1 MIELYY
7 ISLAVYIKDTNYV
20 LRHLRESFSKQNA
33 ISGRRNRVLEDIW
46 NLLKISSGITETG
59 GRGSRDDV
67 DGTGGHNQ
75 TKKTELL

>member
-33 ISGRRNRVLEDIW
+33 ILGRRNRVLERH
-46 NLLKISSGITETG
+46 L
-59 GRGSRDDV
+59 
-67 DGTGGHNQ
+67 
-75 TKKTELL
+75 ELAKS